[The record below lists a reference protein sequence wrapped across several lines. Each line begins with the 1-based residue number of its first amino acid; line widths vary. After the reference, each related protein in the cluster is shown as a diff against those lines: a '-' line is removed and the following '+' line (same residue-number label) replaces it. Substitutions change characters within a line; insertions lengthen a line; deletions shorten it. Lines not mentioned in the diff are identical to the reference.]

1 MKKLICETYK
11 KHGLSITIKANKNC
25 VQFLDV
31 ELNLKEGSYKPF
43 IKPNDHPL
51 YVNVRSNHP
60 RTITRNIPENVNK
73 RLSAL
78 SSSKEMFDSV
88 ANIYQEALDKAG
100 YTFKLKY
107 DPKVVIK
114 NKKSR
119 NRKRHDVIYFNPPYS
134 SNIQTNWGG
143 GNLAAHRYTFSKIKP
158 F

>member
-1 MKKLICETYK
+1 METFWSL
-11 KHGLSITIKANKNC
+11 LSKYIYI
-25 VQFLDV
+25 
-31 ELNLKEGSYKPF
+31 Y
-43 IKPNDHPL
+43 I
-51 YVNVRSNHP
+51 YINHP
-60 RTITRNIPENVNK
+60 RTITKNIPENVNK

-100 YTFKLKY
+100 YKFKLKY

-134 SNIQTNWGG
+134 ASM
-143 GNLAAHRYTFSKIKP
+143 
-158 F
+158 